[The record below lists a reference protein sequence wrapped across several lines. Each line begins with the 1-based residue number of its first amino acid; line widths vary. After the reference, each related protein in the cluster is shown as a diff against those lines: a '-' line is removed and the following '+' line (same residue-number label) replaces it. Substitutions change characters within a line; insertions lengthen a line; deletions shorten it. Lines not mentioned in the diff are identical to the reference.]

1 MALAATRERMTVPI
15 TSSFDE
21 FYRTEW
27 SRVLGLVYALS
38 GSKWAAEDV
47 TQEAFLRA
55 HRDWERVAAMDHP
68 GSWVRTVALN
78 LARSGLRRRGAE
90 FRAVRR
96 WVGFQVTA
104 FPEMESASEDFW
116 RAVRSLPRRQAEVV
130 ALHYG
135 NDMAVRDV
143 AAVLGIAESTVK
155 TSLQKGRAT
164 LAKRFDPDEVQ
175 P

>member
-1 MALAATRERMTVPI
+1 MALATERPEMTAPV

-21 FYRTEW
+21 FYRAEW
-27 SRVLGLVYALS
+27 SRVLGLVYGLS

-47 TQEAFLRA
+47 AQEAFLRA
-55 HRDWERVAAMDHP
+55 HRDWSRVAGMDHP

-90 FRAVRR
+90 FRALRR
-96 WVGFQVTA
+96 WVGLQVSP
-104 FPEMESASEDFW
+104 FPDLEPTSEDFW
-116 RAVRSLPRRQAEVV
+116 RGVRSLPRRQAEVV

-135 NDMAVRDV
+135 DDLAVRDI
-143 AAVLGIAESTVK
+143 AGVLGVAESTVK
-155 TSLQKGRAT
+155 TSLQKGRAA
-164 LAKRFDPDEVQ
+164 LADRFDEEMQ

>member
-1 MALAATRERMTVPI
+1 MTVPL
-15 TSSFDE
+15 TGSFEE

-38 GSKWAAEDV
+38 GSKWAAEDIA
-47 TQEAFLRA
+47 QEAFLRA
-55 HRDWERVAAMDHP
+55 HRDWARVAAMDHP
-68 GSWVRTVALN
+68 GAWVRTVALN

-90 FRAVRR
+90 FRALRR
-96 WVGFQVTA
+96 WVGLQVTA
-104 FPEMESASEDFW
+104 FPGLEPSSEDFW

-135 NDMAVRDV
+135 DDMAVRDV
-143 AAVLGIAESTVK
+143 ATVLGIAESTVK

-164 LAKRFDPDEVQ
+164 LARRFDPEEVQ

>member
-1 MALAATRERMTVPI
+1 MALATARDRMTVPL
-15 TSSFDE
+15 TGSFDE

-38 GSKWAAEDV
+38 GSKWAAEDMA
-47 TQEAFLRA
+47 QEAFLRA
-55 HRDWERVAAMDHP
+55 HRDWARVAAMDHP
-68 GSWVRTVALN
+68 GAWVRTVALN

-90 FRAVRR
+90 FRALRR
-96 WVGFQVTA
+96 WIGLEATA
-104 FPEMESASEDFW
+104 FPELESTSEDFW
-116 RAVRSLPRRQAEVV
+116 RVVRSLPRRQAEVV

-135 NDMAVRDV
+135 DDMAVRDV

-155 TSLQKGRAT
+155 TSLQKARAA
-164 LAKRFDPDEVQ
+164 LATQIGTEGVQ

>member
-1 MALAATRERMTVPI
+1 MALAATRDRMTVPI

-38 GSKWAAEDV
+38 GSRWAAEDIA
-47 TQEAFLRA
+47 QEAFLRA
-55 HRDWERVAAMDHP
+55 HREWVRVSAMDHP

-90 FRAVRR
+90 FRAFRR
-96 WVGFQVTA
+96 WVGIQVTA
-104 FPEMESASEDFW
+104 FPELESTSEDFW

-135 NDMAVRDV
+135 DDLSVRDV
-143 AAVLGIAESTVK
+143 ATVLGVSESTVK
-155 TSLQKGRAT
+155 TSLQKGRAA
-164 LAKRFDPDEVQ
+164 LATRFDPEEVQ
-175 P
+175 Q